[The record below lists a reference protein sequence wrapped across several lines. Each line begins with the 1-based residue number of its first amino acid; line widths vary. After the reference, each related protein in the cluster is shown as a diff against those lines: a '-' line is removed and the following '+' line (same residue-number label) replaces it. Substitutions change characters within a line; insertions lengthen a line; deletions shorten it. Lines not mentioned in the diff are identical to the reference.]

1 MVTGMLKLTMRQI
14 RSSLTRFLA
23 IAAIVALG
31 VGFFCGLRLTK
42 TAMVHTLDDY
52 AEAHR
57 MYDFRLVST
66 VGFDE
71 TDAEALAADARV
83 AACEG
88 EKSADALASVAD
100 GAAKP
105 CRFLSLPE
113 QIDLPGLKC
122 GRFPQ
127 TAEECLAD
135 GLLYSEKDLGKTV
148 VLTEEN
154 DEDTLDSFNRREF
167 TIVGIAKSVLYINY
181 ERGGTSI
188 GSGTLSSFVYILPE
202 AFALEYD
209 TSLYLRLAGRQG
221 EVYSDEYTACI
232 DAAEPWVTQLAES
245 AAYGRSDRL
254 YEEAE
259 QTLSDARETLDEKQQ
274 ELADAKQELADA
286 KQELEDAHQ
295 TYADGVVSLADA
307 KQEAEQELADGE
319 QELADALTEL
329 ADGEAEYADGY
340 QEYLDGK
347 AEAEEEIADAYQKL
361 VDGQRTIEENE
372 QKLADGEQEL
382 ADGEKKLA
390 DAKQTYEENAAKF
403 EKEKKQAEN
412 EMSFAFAKLQ
422 KARETLAEQQ
432 QQLDAQKA
440 ALDKQEAQI
449 DAAVSAGAMSPEAA
463 EAAKAQIAAA
473 RGQLAAAQAQLD
485 EGKNALADNENQLDL
500 AADAANEA
508 FAENQKKLDEAKKT
522 LEEKQQE
529 LEDAKQELEDGRQEL
544 EDAKQEL
551 KDGWADYY
559 TGKAEAEQKIS
570 DAEQELA
577 DAKQEITDGD
587 QKLAD
592 AEQELADG
600 EQKLADAEQDYR
612 DGEDELEK
620 LENPDVFVL
629 DRSSNVGYACFESD
643 SDIVRGVSRVFPL
656 FFFAVAALVCITTM
670 TRMVDEQRTQ
680 AGVLKALGYSNGAIL
695 SQYFLYAGIASVLG
709 CVLGIAAGS
718 YFLPKMI
725 WHAYNIMYGFT
736 GILYA
741 FDWPLALVSSGAYL
755 LCALGTT
762 WYVVHAELQ
771 KPAAE
776 LIRPRAPK
784 AGKRILLE
792 RLPLLWNRLP
802 FLHKVSIRNILR
814 FKKRMVMMMIGI
826 GGCTALLITG
836 FGIQDSI
843 SSVVDYQYDEITRYD
858 AAVTFQHALSGSERG
873 DFLAVC
879 EKSGAEGCLFVAEK
893 SLDASVG
900 GTVKTTNVVCPESG
914 SVDGF
919 IDLHTQEKTPI
930 PYPQD
935 DGCIISRGLAQAL
948 RLSAGDTITLQ
959 TGDMR
964 RTELTVEAVFEN
976 YVYNYVYLTQTTWQD
991 VFGEAPG
998 YEAAWVNYQ
1007 TDEDAQAASAAL
1019 TGAKNAAAV
1028 TLSRDFRSRVATMMQ
1043 SLRYI
1048 VLVVVLG
1055 AAALAFI
1062 VLYNLTNINIT
1073 EREREIAT
1081 IKVLGFYDGETN
1093 RYVFRENIILTV
1105 LGALV
1110 GLPMGKLLHAYVMG
1124 QIKIDLMCFD
1134 VRVAPL
1140 SYLISAALTLV
1151 FGLLVNLALRRKIR
1165 TIDMSQ
1171 ALKSIE

>member
-1 MVTGMLKLTMRQI
+1 MLKLTLRQI
-14 RSSLTRFLA
+14 RGSLGRFLA

-31 VGFFCGLRLTK
+31 AGFFCGLRLTK

-52 AEAHR
+52 AETHR

-66 VGFDE
+66 IGFDE
-71 TDAEALAADARV
+71 TDAETLAADVRV
-83 AACEG
+83 GACEG

-105 CRFLSLPE
+105 CRFLSLPA

-122 GRFPQ
+122 GRLPQ
-127 TAEECLAD
+127 TADECLAD

-148 VLTEEN
+148 VLTAEN
-154 DEDTLDSFNRREF
+154 DADTLDSFARREF

-181 ERGGTSI
+181 ERGSTSI
-188 GSGTLSSFVYILPE
+188 GSGTLSSFVYLLPE
-202 AFALEYD
+202 AFTLEYD

-221 EVYSDEYTACI
+221 EVYSDDYTACI
-232 DAAEPWVTQLAES
+232 DEAEPRVTQLAES

-274 ELADAKQELADA
+274 ELDDA
-286 KQELEDAHQ
+286 
-295 TYADGVVSLADA
+295 
-307 KQEAEQELADGE
+307 
-319 QELADALTEL
+319 
-329 ADGEAEYADGY
+329 
-340 QEYLDGK
+340 
-347 AEAEEEIADAYQKL
+347 
-361 VDGQRTIEENE
+361 R
-372 QKLADGEQEL
+372 
-382 ADGEKKLA
+382 
-390 DAKQTYEENAAKF
+390 
-403 EKEKKQAEN
+403 
-412 EMSFAFAKLQ
+412 
-422 KARETLAEQQ
+422 
-432 QQLDAQKA
+432 
-440 ALDKQEAQI
+440 
-449 DAAVSAGAMSPEAA
+449 
-463 EAAKAQIAAA
+463 
-473 RGQLAAAQAQLD
+473 
-485 EGKNALADNENQLDL
+485 
-500 AADAANEA
+500 
-508 FAENQKKLDEAKKT
+508 
-522 LEEKQQE
+522 
-529 LEDAKQELEDGRQEL
+529 
-544 EDAKQEL
+544 
-551 KDGWADYY
+551 
-559 TGKAEAEQKIS
+559 
-570 DAEQELA
+570 
-577 DAKQEITDGD
+577 

-592 AEQELADG
+592 AEQELADAKQAYADGETALEDAKRETEAELADAWQKLTDGQKTLEENEQKLAHAKKELEDGAQKLADGQAEYEKSNAEFESAKEDTWSSLSSASAQIEQAQAELEANQAQLDAQRTALDTQEAQLNEAVAAGAVSEEAAAALRAQIAAGRTQLEQAQAQLDEGMAALEASRAELRAASGAAGTAIRENRKKLDEAKAGLDEKQQELIEAKQQLADSEQQLADAKQELEDGWADYYTGRAEAEKKIADAEQELEDAKQQIADGEQQLDDARQEIADG
-600 EQKLADAEQDYR
+600 EQKLADAEQEYQ

-643 SDIVRGVSRVFPL
+643 SDIVRGVSKVFPL

-680 AGVLKALGYSNGAIL
+680 AGVLKALGYSNGTIL
-695 SQYFLYAGIASVLG
+695 SQYFLYAGTASVLG

-736 GILYA
+736 DILYA

-762 WYVVHAELQ
+762 WYVVHAELRQ
-771 KPAAE
+771 PAAE
-776 LIRPRAPK
+776 LIRPKAPK

-792 RLPLLWNRLP
+792 QLPLIWNRLP

-858 AAVTFQHALSGSERG
+858 ASVTFRHALDSDEQEA
-873 DFLAVC
+873 FLSVC
-879 EKSGAEGCLFVAEK
+879 DESGADGCLFVAEK
-893 SLDASVG
+893 SLDALSG
-900 GTVKTTNVVCPESG
+900 GTVKTTNVVCPEAG
-914 SVDGF
+914 SMDGF
-919 IDLHTQEKTPI
+919 IDLHTQEKAPVA
-930 PYPQD
+930 YPQD
-935 DGCIISRGLAQAL
+935 GGCIISRGLAQAL
-948 RLSAGDTITLQ
+948 HLSAGGTITLQ

-1007 TDEDAQAASAAL
+1007 TDKDAQTASAAL
-1019 TGAKNAAAV
+1019 AGAKNAAAV
-1028 TLSRDFRSRVATMMQ
+1028 SLSQEFRSRVATMMQ

>member
-1 MVTGMLKLTMRQI
+1 MVTKMLKLTMRQI

-71 TDAEALAADARV
+71 TDADVLAADARI
-83 AACEG
+83 ASCEG

-105 CRFLSLPE
+105 CRFLSLPV
-113 QIDLPGLKC
+113 QINFPGLKC
-122 GRFPQ
+122 GRLPQ

-202 AFALEYD
+202 AFALDYE
-209 TSLYLRLAGRQG
+209 TSLYLRLADRQG

-286 KQELEDAHQ
+286 KQELKDAHQ

-307 KQEAEQELADGE
+307 KQEAEQEL
-319 QELADALTEL
+319 
-329 ADGEAEYADGY
+329 
-340 QEYLDGK
+340 
-347 AEAEEEIADAYQKL
+347 ADAYQKL

-612 DGEDELEK
+612 DGEDELAK
-620 LENPDVFVL
+620 LENPDVFIL
-629 DRSSNVGYACFESD
+629 NRSSNVGYACFESD
-643 SDIVRGVSRVFPL
+643 SDIVRGVSKVFPL

-680 AGVLKALGYSNGAIL
+680 AGVLKALGYSNSAIL
-695 SQYFLYAGIASVLG
+695 SQYFLYAGTASLLG

-776 LIRPRAPK
+776 LIRPKAPK

-792 RLPLLWNRLP
+792 RLPLIWDRLP

-858 AAVTFQHALSGSERG
+858 AAVTFQHALSGSERE

-879 EKSGAEGCLFVAEK
+879 EESSAEGCLFVAEK
-893 SLDASVG
+893 SLDASKG
-900 GTVKTTNVVCPESG
+900 STVKTTNVVCPESG
-914 SVDGF
+914 GVEGF
-919 IDLHTQEKTPI
+919 IDLHTQEKAPI

-935 DGCIISRGLAQAL
+935 GGCIISRGLAQAL

-1019 TGAKNAAAV
+1019 AGAKNAAAV

-1105 LGALV
+1105 LGALL
-1110 GLPMGKLLHAYVMG
+1110 GLPMGTLLHAYVMG

-1140 SYLISAALTLV
+1140 SYLISAALTLA

-1165 TIDMSQ
+1165 AIDMSQ

>member
-1 MVTGMLKLTMRQI
+1 MVTKMLKLTMRQI
-14 RSSLTRFLA
+14 RSSLGRFLA

-105 CRFLSLPE
+105 CRFLSLPV
-113 QIDLPGLKC
+113 QINLPGLKC
-122 GRFPQ
+122 GRLPQ

-202 AFALEYD
+202 AFALDYE
-209 TSLYLRLAGRQG
+209 TSLYLRLADRQG

-286 KQELEDAHQ
+286 KQELKDAHQ

-307 KQEAEQELADGE
+307 KQEAEQEL
-319 QELADALTEL
+319 
-329 ADGEAEYADGY
+329 
-340 QEYLDGK
+340 
-347 AEAEEEIADAYQKL
+347 ADAYQKL

-473 RGQLAAAQAQLD
+473 RGPLAAAQAQLD

-612 DGEDELEK
+612 DGEDELAK
-620 LENPDVFVL
+620 LENPDVFIL
-629 DRSSNVGYACFESD
+629 NRSSNVGYACFESD
-643 SDIVRGVSRVFPL
+643 SDIVRGVSKVFPL

-680 AGVLKALGYSNGAIL
+680 AGVLKALGYSNSAIL
-695 SQYFLYAGIASVLG
+695 SQYFLYAGTASLLG

-776 LIRPRAPK
+776 LIRPKAPK

-792 RLPLLWNRLP
+792 RLPLIWDRLP

-858 AAVTFQHALSGSERG
+858 AAVTFQHALSGSERE

-879 EKSGAEGCLFVAEK
+879 EESSAGGCLFVAEK
-893 SLDASVG
+893 SLDASKG
-900 GTVKTTNVVCPESG
+900 STVKTTNVVCPESG
-914 SVDGF
+914 GMEGF

-935 DGCIISRGLAQAL
+935 GGCIISRGLAQAL

-1019 TGAKNAAAV
+1019 AGAKNVAAV

-1105 LGALV
+1105 LGALL
-1110 GLPMGKLLHAYVMG
+1110 GLPMGTLLHAYVMG

>member
-1 MVTGMLKLTMRQI
+1 MLKLTLRQI
-14 RSSLTRFLA
+14 RGSLGRFLA

-52 AEAHR
+52 AETHR

-66 VGFDE
+66 IGFDE
-71 TDAEALAADARV
+71 ADAQALAADARV

-105 CRFLSLPE
+105 CRFLSLPA
-113 QIDLPGLKC
+113 QIDLPGLKY
-122 GRFPQ
+122 GRLPQ
-127 TAEECLAD
+127 TADECLAD

-148 VLTEEN
+148 VLTGEN
-154 DEDTLDSFNRREF
+154 DADTLDSFTRREF

-181 ERGGTSI
+181 ERGSTSI
-188 GSGTLSSFVYILPE
+188 GSGTLSSFVYILPD

-209 TSLYLRLAGRQG
+209 TALYLRLADRQG
-221 EVYSDEYTACI
+221 EVYSEAYTACI
-232 DAAEPWVTQLAES
+232 DEAEPWVTQLAER
-245 AAYGRSDRL
+245 AANARSGRLHD
-254 YEEAE
+254 EAA
-259 QTLSDARETLDEKQQ
+259 QTLADARETLDEKQQ
-274 ELADAKQELADA
+274 ELDDA
-286 KQELEDAHQ
+286 
-295 TYADGVVSLADA
+295 
-307 KQEAEQELADGE
+307 
-319 QELADALTEL
+319 
-329 ADGEAEYADGY
+329 
-340 QEYLDGK
+340 
-347 AEAEEEIADAYQKL
+347 
-361 VDGQRTIEENE
+361 R
-372 QKLADGEQEL
+372 
-382 ADGEKKLA
+382 
-390 DAKQTYEENAAKF
+390 
-403 EKEKKQAEN
+403 
-412 EMSFAFAKLQ
+412 
-422 KARETLAEQQ
+422 
-432 QQLDAQKA
+432 
-440 ALDKQEAQI
+440 
-449 DAAVSAGAMSPEAA
+449 
-463 EAAKAQIAAA
+463 
-473 RGQLAAAQAQLD
+473 
-485 EGKNALADNENQLDL
+485 
-500 AADAANEA
+500 
-508 FAENQKKLDEAKKT
+508 
-522 LEEKQQE
+522 
-529 LEDAKQELEDGRQEL
+529 
-544 EDAKQEL
+544 
-551 KDGWADYY
+551 
-559 TGKAEAEQKIS
+559 
-570 DAEQELA
+570 
-577 DAKQEITDGD
+577 

-592 AEQELADG
+592 AEQELADAKQAYQDG
-600 EQKLADAEQDYR
+600 EETLADAKRETQAELADAWQKLTDGQKTIEENEQKLADAKKELE
-612 DGEDELEK
+612 DGEKQFADGQSEYEKNSAEFEKATANAQNELSAASAQLDQARAQLTASQTQLDAQRTALQTQQAQLDAALAAGAISQEEAAAQQAQLSAAFAQLDRAQAQIDEGKKSLESGQAELSAASASASQSIRENREK
-620 LENPDVFVL
+620 LNEAKTELDENRKKLDEAKQKLEDGEQELAAAKQELADGWTDYYTGRAEAETRIADAEQELADAKQQIADGEQTLADAKQELADGERKIADAEQEYQDGEEELAKLEDPDVFVL

-643 SDIVRGVSRVFPL
+643 SDIVRGVSSVFPL

-695 SQYFLYAGIASVLG
+695 SQYFLYAGIASILG

-741 FDWPLALVSSGAYL
+741 FDWPLALISAGAYL

-762 WYVVHAELQ
+762 WYVVHAELRQ
-771 KPAAE
+771 PAAE
-776 LIRPRAPK
+776 LIRPKAPK

-792 RLPLLWNRLP
+792 RLPFLWNRIP

-843 SSVVDYQYDEITRYD
+843 SSVVEYQYDEITRYD
-858 AAVTFQHALSGSERG
+858 AAVTFQHALSGSERE
-873 DFLAVC
+873 DFLTVC
-879 EKSGAEGCLFVAEK
+879 DESDAEGCLFVAEK
-893 SLDASVG
+893 SLDASSG

-919 IDLHTQEKTPI
+919 IDLHTQEKAPV

-935 DGCIISRGLAQAL
+935 GGCIISRGLAQAL
-948 RLSAGDTITLQ
+948 HLSAGGTITLQ
-959 TGDMR
+959 TSDLR
-964 RTELTVEAVFEN
+964 RTELPVEAVFEN
-976 YVYNYVYLTQTTWQD
+976 YVYNYVYLTQNTWQD

-998 YEAAWVNYQ
+998 YEAAWLNYR
-1007 TDEDAQAASAAL
+1007 TDEDAQAASASLA
-1019 TGAKNAAAV
+1019 GAKNAAAV
-1028 TLSRDFRSRVATMMQ
+1028 TLSLEFRSRVATMMQ
-1043 SLRYI
+1043 SLQYI

>member
-1 MVTGMLKLTMRQI
+1 
-14 RSSLTRFLA
+14 
-23 IAAIVALG
+23 
-31 VGFFCGLRLTK
+31 
-42 TAMVHTLDDY
+42 
-52 AEAHR
+52 
-57 MYDFRLVST
+57 
-66 VGFDE
+66 
-71 TDAEALAADARV
+71 
-83 AACEG
+83 
-88 EKSADALASVAD
+88 
-100 GAAKP
+100 
-105 CRFLSLPE
+105 
-113 QIDLPGLKC
+113 
-122 GRFPQ
+122 
-127 TAEECLAD
+127 
-135 GLLYSEKDLGKTV
+135 
-148 VLTEEN
+148 
-154 DEDTLDSFNRREF
+154 
-167 TIVGIAKSVLYINY
+167 
-181 ERGGTSI
+181 
-188 GSGTLSSFVYILPE
+188 
-202 AFALEYD
+202 
-209 TSLYLRLAGRQG
+209 
-221 EVYSDEYTACI
+221 
-232 DAAEPWVTQLAES
+232 
-245 AAYGRSDRL
+245 
-254 YEEAE
+254 
-259 QTLSDARETLDEKQQ
+259 
-274 ELADAKQELADA
+274 
-286 KQELEDAHQ
+286 
-295 TYADGVVSLADA
+295 
-307 KQEAEQELADGE
+307 
-319 QELADALTEL
+319 
-329 ADGEAEYADGY
+329 
-340 QEYLDGK
+340 
-347 AEAEEEIADAYQKL
+347 
-361 VDGQRTIEENE
+361 
-372 QKLADGEQEL
+372 
-382 ADGEKKLA
+382 
-390 DAKQTYEENAAKF
+390 
-403 EKEKKQAEN
+403 
-412 EMSFAFAKLQ
+412 
-422 KARETLAEQQ
+422 
-432 QQLDAQKA
+432 
-440 ALDKQEAQI
+440 
-449 DAAVSAGAMSPEAA
+449 
-463 EAAKAQIAAA
+463 
-473 RGQLAAAQAQLD
+473 
-485 EGKNALADNENQLDL
+485 
-500 AADAANEA
+500 
-508 FAENQKKLDEAKKT
+508 
-522 LEEKQQE
+522 
-529 LEDAKQELEDGRQEL
+529 
-544 EDAKQEL
+544 
-551 KDGWADYY
+551 
-559 TGKAEAEQKIS
+559 
-570 DAEQELA
+570 
-577 DAKQEITDGD
+577 
-587 QKLAD
+587 
-592 AEQELADG
+592 
-600 EQKLADAEQDYR
+600 
-612 DGEDELEK
+612 
-620 LENPDVFVL
+620 
-629 DRSSNVGYACFESD
+629 
-643 SDIVRGVSRVFPL
+643 
-656 FFFAVAALVCITTM
+656 
-670 TRMVDEQRTQ
+670 
-680 AGVLKALGYSNGAIL
+680 
-695 SQYFLYAGIASVLG
+695 
-709 CVLGIAAGS
+709 
-718 YFLPKMI
+718 MI

-762 WYVVHAELQ
+762 WFVVHAELQ

-858 AAVTFQHALSGSERG
+858 AAVTFQHALSGSERE

-893 SLDASVG
+893 SLDASAG

-935 DGCIISRGLAQAL
+935 GGCIISRGLAQAL
-948 RLSAGDTITLQ
+948 RLSAGDTIILQ

-1028 TLSRDFRSRVATMMQ
+1028 TLSLDFRSRVATMMQ

>member
-1 MVTGMLKLTMRQI
+1 MLKLTLRQI
-14 RSSLTRFLA
+14 RGSLGRFLA

-31 VGFFCGLRLTK
+31 AGFFCGLRLTK

-52 AEAHR
+52 AETHR

-66 VGFDE
+66 IGFDE
-71 TDAEALAADARV
+71 TDAETLAADVRV
-83 AACEG
+83 GACEG

-105 CRFLSLPE
+105 CRFLSLPA

-122 GRFPQ
+122 GRLPQ
-127 TAEECLAD
+127 TADECLAD

-148 VLTEEN
+148 VLTAEN
-154 DEDTLDSFNRREF
+154 DADTLDSFARREF
-167 TIVGIAKSVLYINY
+167 TIVGVAKSVLYINY
-181 ERGGTSI
+181 ERGSTSI
-188 GSGTLSSFVYILPE
+188 GSGTLSSFVYLLPE
-202 AFALEYD
+202 AFTLEYD

-221 EVYSDEYTACI
+221 EVYSDDYTACI
-232 DAAEPWVTQLAES
+232 DEAEPWVTQLAES

-274 ELADAKQELADA
+274 ELDDAR
-286 KQELEDAHQ
+286 
-295 TYADGVVSLADA
+295 
-307 KQEAEQELADGE
+307 
-319 QELADALTEL
+319 
-329 ADGEAEYADGY
+329 
-340 QEYLDGK
+340 
-347 AEAEEEIADAYQKL
+347 QKL
-361 VDGQRTIEENE
+361 T
-372 QKLADGEQEL
+372 
-382 ADGEKKLA
+382 
-390 DAKQTYEENAAKF
+390 
-403 EKEKKQAEN
+403 
-412 EMSFAFAKLQ
+412 
-422 KARETLAEQQ
+422 
-432 QQLDAQKA
+432 
-440 ALDKQEAQI
+440 
-449 DAAVSAGAMSPEAA
+449 
-463 EAAKAQIAAA
+463 
-473 RGQLAAAQAQLD
+473 
-485 EGKNALADNENQLDL
+485 
-500 AADAANEA
+500 
-508 FAENQKKLDEAKKT
+508 
-522 LEEKQQE
+522 
-529 LEDAKQELEDGRQEL
+529 
-544 EDAKQEL
+544 
-551 KDGWADYY
+551 
-559 TGKAEAEQKIS
+559 

-577 DAKQEITDGD
+577 DAKQAYADGETALEDAKRETEAELADAWQKLTDGQKTLEENE
-587 QKLAD
+587 QKLADAKKELEDGAQKHADGQAEYEKSNAEFESAKEDTWSSLSSASAQIEQAQAELEANQAQLDAQRTALDAQEAQLNEAVAAGAVSEEAAAALRAQIAAGRTQLEQAQAQLDEGMAALEASRAELRAASGAAGTAIRENRKKLDEAKAGLDEKQQELIEAKQQLADSEQQLADAKQELEDGWADYYTGRAEAEKKIAD
-592 AEQELADG
+592 AEQELEDAKQQIADGEQQLADAKQEIADG
-600 EQKLADAEQDYR
+600 EQKLADAEQEYQ

-643 SDIVRGVSRVFPL
+643 SDIVRGVSKVFPL

-680 AGVLKALGYSNGAIL
+680 AGVLKALGYSNSAIL
-695 SQYFLYAGIASVLG
+695 SQYFLYAGTASVLG

-725 WHAYNIMYGFT
+725 WNAYNIMYGFT
-736 GILYA
+736 SILYA
-741 FDWPLALVSSGAYL
+741 FDWPLALTSSGAYL

-762 WYVVHAELQ
+762 WYVVHAELRQ
-771 KPAAE
+771 PAAE
-776 LIRPRAPK
+776 LIRPKAPK

-792 RLPLLWNRLP
+792 RLPFIWNRLP

-858 AAVTFQHALSGSERG
+858 AAVTFQHALSGSEQE

-879 EKSGAEGCLFVAEK
+879 GETGAGGCLFVAEK
-893 SLDASVG
+893 SLDASSG
-900 GTVKTTNVVCPESG
+900 STVKTTTVVCPESG

-919 IDLHTQEKTPI
+919 IDLHTQEKAPVA
-930 PYPQD
+930 YPQSG
-935 DGCIISRGLAQAL
+935 GCIISRGLAQAL

-959 TGDMR
+959 TSDLR

-1019 TGAKNAAAV
+1019 AGAKNAAAV
-1028 TLSRDFRSRVATMMQ
+1028 TLSQEFRSRVATMMQ

>member
-1 MVTGMLKLTMRQI
+1 MVTKMLKLTMRQI
-14 RSSLTRFLA
+14 RSSLGRFLA

-71 TDAEALAADARV
+71 TDADVLAADARI
-83 AACEG
+83 ASCEG

-105 CRFLSLPE
+105 CRFLSLPV
-113 QIDLPGLKC
+113 QINLPGLKC
-122 GRFPQ
+122 GRLPQ

-254 YEEAE
+254 YEEAK

-307 KQEAEQELADGE
+307 KQ
-319 QELADALTEL
+319 
-329 ADGEAEYADGY
+329 
-340 QEYLDGK
+340 
-347 AEAEEEIADAYQKL
+347 
-361 VDGQRTIEENE
+361 
-372 QKLADGEQEL
+372 
-382 ADGEKKLA
+382 
-390 DAKQTYEENAAKF
+390 TYEENAAKF

-412 EMSFAFAKLQ
+412 EMSFAFAQLQ

-736 GILYA
+736 SILYA

-893 SLDASVG
+893 SLDASAG

-935 DGCIISRGLAQAL
+935 GGCIISRGLAQAL
-948 RLSAGDTITLQ
+948 RLSAGDTIILQ

-1019 TGAKNAAAV
+1019 AGAKNAAAV
-1028 TLSRDFRSRVATMMQ
+1028 TLSLDFRSRVATMMQ
-1043 SLRYI
+1043 SLQYI

>member
-1 MVTGMLKLTMRQI
+1 MLKLTMRQI

-71 TDAEALAADARV
+71 TDADVLAADARI
-83 AACEG
+83 ASCEG

-105 CRFLSLPE
+105 CRFLSLPV
-113 QIDLPGLKC
+113 QINLPGLKC
-122 GRFPQ
+122 GRLPQ

-202 AFALEYD
+202 AFALDYE
-209 TSLYLRLAGRQG
+209 TSLYLRLADRQG

-232 DAAEPWVTQLAES
+232 DTAEPWVTQLAES

-286 KQELEDAHQ
+286 KQELKDAHQ

-307 KQEAEQELADGE
+307 KQEAEQEL
-319 QELADALTEL
+319 
-329 ADGEAEYADGY
+329 
-340 QEYLDGK
+340 
-347 AEAEEEIADAYQKL
+347 ADAYQKL

-390 DAKQTYEENAAKF
+390 DAKQTYEENTAKF

-612 DGEDELEK
+612 DGEDELAK
-620 LENPDVFVL
+620 LENPDVFIL
-629 DRSSNVGYACFESD
+629 NRSSNVGYACFESD
-643 SDIVRGVSRVFPL
+643 SDIVRGVSKVFPL

-680 AGVLKALGYSNGAIL
+680 AGVLKALGYSNSAIL
-695 SQYFLYAGIASVLG
+695 SQYFLYAGTASLLG

-776 LIRPRAPK
+776 LIRPKAPK

-792 RLPLLWNRLP
+792 RLPLIWDRLP

-836 FGIQDSI
+836 FGIQDSLLPI
-843 SSVVDYQYDEITRYD
+843 VTKQSAELTHNDMSITLSDPKALTMEQGLAEELDSNSAVQNWGAVYTKSTTIYNAEGESASVSIVAAAKDSDLTRYVTFRTRKGHKAISFDSGSAILTEKTAENLGLHTGDTFWVENTEGARVELTLTGITENYMFTRLYLPRAQLESLLGTAEIPWNTVYGQTTCTD
-858 AAVTFQHALSGSERG
+858 AAGY
-873 DFLAVC
+873 
-879 EKSGAEGCLFVAEK
+879 
-893 SLDASVG
+893 
-900 GTVKTTNVVCPESG
+900 N
-914 SVDGF
+914 
-919 IDLHTQEKTPI
+919 
-930 PYPQD
+930 
-935 DGCIISRGLAQAL
+935 AL
-948 RLSAGDTITLQ
+948 RTDLLDCNYVSSISFTEDT
-959 TGDMR
+959 
-964 RTELTVEAVFEN
+964 TELFDNLIVS
-976 YVYNYVYLTQTTWQD
+976 L
-991 VFGEAPG
+991 G
-998 YEAAWVNYQ
+998 Y
-1007 TDEDAQAASAAL
+1007 
-1019 TGAKNAAAV
+1019 
-1028 TLSRDFRSRVATMMQ
+1028 
-1043 SLRYI
+1043 
-1048 VLVVVLG
+1048 VVVLIIIC
-1055 AAALAFI
+1055 AAALAAV
-1062 VLYNLTNINIT
+1062 VLYNLISVNLG
-1073 EREREIAT
+1073 ERKKELAT
-1081 IKVLGFYDGETN
+1081 IKVLGFYDQEVY
-1093 RYVFRENIILTV
+1093 RYIFREIELLALIGSGVGLALGVPLHKFIVLTV
-1105 LGALV
+1105 E
-1110 GLPMGKLLHAYVMG
+1110 MD
-1124 QIKIDLMCFD
+1124 QLMF
-1134 VRVAPL
+1134 
-1140 SYLISAALTLV
+1140 
-1151 FGLLVNLALRRKIR
+1151 IR
-1165 TIDMSQ
+1165 TIAPRSYLLAV
-1171 ALKSIE
+1171 ALTMVFTVVVCFVMRRHERRMKRT

>member
-1 MVTGMLKLTMRQI
+1 MVTKMLKLTMRQI

-71 TDAEALAADARV
+71 TDADVLAADARI
-83 AACEG
+83 ASCEG

-105 CRFLSLPE
+105 CRFLSLPV
-113 QIDLPGLKC
+113 QINFPGLKC
-122 GRFPQ
+122 GRLPQ

-202 AFALEYD
+202 AFALDYE
-209 TSLYLRLAGRQG
+209 TSLYLRLADRQG

-286 KQELEDAHQ
+286 KQELKDAHQ

-307 KQEAEQELADGE
+307 KQEAEQEL
-319 QELADALTEL
+319 
-329 ADGEAEYADGY
+329 
-340 QEYLDGK
+340 
-347 AEAEEEIADAYQKL
+347 ADAYQKL

-529 LEDAKQELEDGRQEL
+529 LEDAKQELEDGWQEL

-612 DGEDELEK
+612 DGEDELAK
-620 LENPDVFVL
+620 LENPDVFIL
-629 DRSSNVGYACFESD
+629 NRSSNVGYACFESD
-643 SDIVRGVSRVFPL
+643 SDIVRGVSKVFPL

-680 AGVLKALGYSNGAIL
+680 AGVLKALGYSNSAIL
-695 SQYFLYAGIASVLG
+695 SQYFLYAGTASLLG

-776 LIRPRAPK
+776 LIRPKAPK

-792 RLPLLWNRLP
+792 RLPLIWDRLP

-858 AAVTFQHALSGSERG
+858 AAVTFQHALSGSERE

-879 EKSGAEGCLFVAEK
+879 EESSAGGCLFVAEK
-893 SLDASVG
+893 SLDASKG
-900 GTVKTTNVVCPESG
+900 STVKTTNVVCPESG
-914 SVDGF
+914 GVEGF
-919 IDLHTQEKTPI
+919 IDLHTQEKAPI

-935 DGCIISRGLAQAL
+935 GGCIISRGLAQAL

-1019 TGAKNAAAV
+1019 AGAKNVAAV

-1105 LGALV
+1105 LGALL
-1110 GLPMGKLLHAYVMG
+1110 GLPMGTLLHAYVMG

-1165 TIDMSQ
+1165 AIDMSQ

>member
-1 MVTGMLKLTMRQI
+1 MVTKMLKLTMRQI

-71 TDAEALAADARV
+71 TDADVLAADARI
-83 AACEG
+83 ASCEG

-105 CRFLSLPE
+105 CRFLSLPV
-113 QIDLPGLKC
+113 QINFPGLKC
-122 GRFPQ
+122 GRLPQ

-202 AFALEYD
+202 AFALDYE
-209 TSLYLRLAGRQG
+209 TSLYLRLADRQG

-286 KQELEDAHQ
+286 KQELKDAHQ

-307 KQEAEQELADGE
+307 KQEAEQEL
-319 QELADALTEL
+319 
-329 ADGEAEYADGY
+329 
-340 QEYLDGK
+340 
-347 AEAEEEIADAYQKL
+347 ADAYQKL

-612 DGEDELEK
+612 DGEDELAK
-620 LENPDVFVL
+620 LENPDVFIL
-629 DRSSNVGYACFESD
+629 NRSSNVGYACFESD
-643 SDIVRGVSRVFPL
+643 SDIVRGVSKVFPL

-680 AGVLKALGYSNGAIL
+680 AGVLKALGYSNSAIL
-695 SQYFLYAGIASVLG
+695 SQYFLYAGTASLLG

-776 LIRPRAPK
+776 LIRPKAPK

-792 RLPLLWNRLP
+792 RLPLIWDRLP

-858 AAVTFQHALSGSERG
+858 AAVTFQHALSGSERE

-879 EKSGAEGCLFVAEK
+879 EESSAEGCLFVAEK
-893 SLDASVG
+893 SLDASKG
-900 GTVKTTNVVCPESG
+900 STVKTTNVVCPESG
-914 SVDGF
+914 GVEGF
-919 IDLHTQEKTPI
+919 IDLHTQEKAPI

-935 DGCIISRGLAQAL
+935 GGCIISRGLAQAL

-1019 TGAKNAAAV
+1019 AGAKNVAAV

-1105 LGALV
+1105 LGALL
-1110 GLPMGKLLHAYVMG
+1110 GLPMGTLLHAYVMG

-1165 TIDMSQ
+1165 AIDMSQ

>member
-1 MVTGMLKLTMRQI
+1 MLKLTLRQI
-14 RSSLTRFLA
+14 RGSLGRFLA

-52 AEAHR
+52 AETHR

-66 VGFDE
+66 IGFDE
-71 TDAEALAADARV
+71 ADAQALAADARV

-100 GAAKP
+100 STAKP
-105 CRFLSLPE
+105 CRFLSLPA
-113 QIDLPGLKC
+113 QIDLPGLKY
-122 GRFPQ
+122 GRLPQ
-127 TAEECLAD
+127 TADECLAD

-148 VLTEEN
+148 VLTGEN
-154 DEDTLDSFNRREF
+154 DADTLDSFTRREF

-181 ERGGTSI
+181 ERGSTSI
-188 GSGTLSSFVYILPE
+188 GSGTLSSFVYILPD

-209 TSLYLRLAGRQG
+209 TALYLRLADRQG

-232 DAAEPWVTQLAES
+232 DEAEPWVTQLAER
-245 AAYGRSDRL
+245 AANARSGRLHD
-254 YEEAE
+254 EAA
-259 QTLSDARETLDEKQQ
+259 QTLADARETLDEKQQ
-274 ELADAKQELADA
+274 ELDDARQKLADAEQELADA
-286 KQELEDAHQ
+286 KQAYQ
-295 TYADGVVSLADA
+295 DGEETLADA
-307 KQEAEQELADGE
+307 KRETQA
-319 QELADALTEL
+319 ELADAWQKL
-329 ADGEAEYADGY
+329 ADG
-340 QEYLDGK
+340 
-347 AEAEEEIADAYQKL
+347 QK
-361 VDGQRTIEENE
+361 TIEENE
-372 QKLADGEQEL
+372 QKLADAKKEL
-382 ADGEKKLA
+382 EDGEKQLA

-473 RGQLAAAQAQLD
+473 RGQLTAAQAQLD

-500 AADAANEA
+500 AADAANES
-508 FAENQKKLDEAKKT
+508 FAENQKKLDKAKKT

-529 LEDAKQELEDGRQEL
+529 LDDAKQELEDGEQEL
-544 EDAKQEL
+544 ADAKQEL
-551 KDGWADYY
+551 ADGWTDYY
-559 TGKAEAEQKIS
+559 TGRAEAETRIA

-577 DAKQEITDGD
+577 DAKQQIADGE
-587 QKLAD
+587 QTLAD
-592 AEQELADG
+592 AKQELADG
-600 EQKLADAEQDYR
+600 ERKIADAEQEYQ
-612 DGEDELEK
+612 DGEEELAK
-620 LENPDVFVL
+620 LEDPDVFVL

-643 SDIVRGVSRVFPL
+643 SDIVRGVSSVFPL

-695 SQYFLYAGIASVLG
+695 SQYFLYAGIASILG

-741 FDWPLALVSSGAYL
+741 FDWPLALISAGAYL

-762 WYVVHAELQ
+762 WYVVHAELRQ
-771 KPAAE
+771 PAAE
-776 LIRPRAPK
+776 LIRPKAPK

-792 RLPLLWNRLP
+792 RLPFLWNRIP

-843 SSVVDYQYDEITRYD
+843 SSVVEYQYDEITRYD
-858 AAVTFQHALSGSERG
+858 AAVTFQHTLSGSERE
-873 DFLAVC
+873 DFLTVC
-879 EKSGAEGCLFVAEK
+879 DESDAEGCLFVAEK
-893 SLDASVG
+893 SLDASSG

-919 IDLHTQEKTPI
+919 IDLHTQEKAPV

-935 DGCIISRGLAQAL
+935 GGCIISRGLAQAL
-948 RLSAGDTITLQ
+948 HLSAGGTITLQ
-959 TGDMR
+959 TSDLR

-976 YVYNYVYLTQTTWQD
+976 YVYNYVYLTQNTWQD

-998 YEAAWVNYQ
+998 YEAAWLNYR
-1007 TDEDAQAASAAL
+1007 TDEDAQAASASLA
-1019 TGAKNAAAV
+1019 GAKNAAAV
-1028 TLSRDFRSRVATMMQ
+1028 TLSLEFRSRVATMMQ

-1151 FGLLVNLALRRKIR
+1151 FGLLVNLVLRRKIR

>member
-1 MVTGMLKLTMRQI
+1 MVTKMLKLTMRQI

-71 TDAEALAADARV
+71 TDADVLAADARI
-83 AACEG
+83 ASCEG

-105 CRFLSLPE
+105 CRFLSLPV
-113 QIDLPGLKC
+113 QINFPGLKC
-122 GRFPQ
+122 GRLPQ

-202 AFALEYD
+202 AFALDYE
-209 TSLYLRLAGRQG
+209 TSLYLRLADRQG

-286 KQELEDAHQ
+286 KQELKDAHQ

-307 KQEAEQELADGE
+307 KQEAEQEL
-319 QELADALTEL
+319 
-329 ADGEAEYADGY
+329 
-340 QEYLDGK
+340 
-347 AEAEEEIADAYQKL
+347 ADAYQKL

-612 DGEDELEK
+612 DGEDELAK
-620 LENPDVFVL
+620 LENPDVFIL
-629 DRSSNVGYACFESD
+629 NRSSNVGYACFESD
-643 SDIVRGVSRVFPL
+643 SDIVRGVSKVFPL

-680 AGVLKALGYSNGAIL
+680 AGVLKALGYSNSAIL
-695 SQYFLYAGIASVLG
+695 SQYFLYAGTASLLG

-718 YFLPKMI
+718 YFLPKII

-776 LIRPRAPK
+776 LIRPKAPK

-792 RLPLLWNRLP
+792 RLPLIWDRLP

-858 AAVTFQHALSGSERG
+858 AAVTFQHALSGSERE

-879 EKSGAEGCLFVAEK
+879 EESSAEGCLFVAEK
-893 SLDASVG
+893 SLDASKG
-900 GTVKTTNVVCPESG
+900 STVKTTNVVCPESG
-914 SVDGF
+914 GVDGF
-919 IDLHTQEKTPI
+919 IDLHTQEKAPI

-935 DGCIISRGLAQAL
+935 GGCIISRGLAQAL

-1019 TGAKNAAAV
+1019 AGAKNAAAV

-1105 LGALV
+1105 LGALL
-1110 GLPMGKLLHAYVMG
+1110 GLPMGTLLHAYVMG

-1165 TIDMSQ
+1165 AIDMSQ

>member
-71 TDAEALAADARV
+71 TDAVALAADTRI

-154 DEDTLDSFNRREF
+154 DEDTLDGFNRREF

-254 YEEAE
+254 YEEAK

-307 KQEAEQELADGE
+307 KQEAEQEL
-319 QELADALTEL
+319 
-329 ADGEAEYADGY
+329 
-340 QEYLDGK
+340 
-347 AEAEEEIADAYQKL
+347 ADAYQKL

-412 EMSFAFAKLQ
+412 EISFAFAQLQ

-629 DRSSNVGYACFESD
+629 DRSSNVGYACFEND

-792 RLPLLWNRLP
+792 RLPLIWDRLP

-858 AAVTFQHALSGSERG
+858 AAVTFQHALSGSERE

-893 SLDASVG
+893 SLDASAG

-935 DGCIISRGLAQAL
+935 GGCIISRGLAQAL

-1019 TGAKNAAAV
+1019 AGAKNAAAV
-1028 TLSRDFRSRVATMMQ
+1028 TLSLDFRSRVATMMQ
-1043 SLRYI
+1043 SLQYI

>member
-1 MVTGMLKLTMRQI
+1 MLKLTMRQI

-52 AEAHR
+52 AETHQ

-66 VGFDE
+66 IGFDE
-71 TDAEALAADARV
+71 PDAEALAADARI

-113 QIDLPGLKC
+113 KIDLPGLKC
-122 GRFPQ
+122 GRLPQ

-154 DEDTLDSFNRREF
+154 DEDTLDSFARREF

-202 AFALEYD
+202 AFALDYE

-221 EVYSDEYTACI
+221 EVYSDDYTACM
-232 DAAEPWVTQLAES
+232 DEAEPWVTQLAEDTAQARS
-245 AAYGRSDRL
+245 GRLRDEAA
-254 YEEAE
+254 
-259 QTLSDARETLDEKQQ
+259 QTLSDARETLDEKQKELDDAKQKLADARQELADAQQAYADGEASLADAKREAETELSDARQKLYDGQKTLEENEQKLSDAEAELADGEQQLADAQAEYEKNSAEFEAAEKRTETNLSDATTQLNQALADIRRSQAQLDEQRTALDEQEAQLNAAIAAGLISEEAAAALRAQLEAGKAQLQQAQAQLDAGLAELEAKRAELRTASDAAEKALQENRKKLNEAKDTLDEKRQ
-274 ELADAKQELADA
+274 ELADAKQELADGQ
-286 KQELEDAHQ
+286 K
-295 TYADGVVSLADA
+295 
-307 KQEAEQELADGE
+307 
-319 QELADALTEL
+319 ELADAR
-329 ADGEAEYADGY
+329 
-340 QEYLDGK
+340 Q
-347 AEAEEEIADAYQKL
+347 
-361 VDGQRTIEENE
+361 
-372 QKLADGEQEL
+372 
-382 ADGEKKLA
+382 
-390 DAKQTYEENAAKF
+390 
-403 EKEKKQAEN
+403 
-412 EMSFAFAKLQ
+412 
-422 KARETLAEQQ
+422 
-432 QQLDAQKA
+432 
-440 ALDKQEAQI
+440 
-449 DAAVSAGAMSPEAA
+449 
-463 EAAKAQIAAA
+463 
-473 RGQLAAAQAQLD
+473 
-485 EGKNALADNENQLDL
+485 ALA
-500 AADAANEA
+500 
-508 FAENQKKLDEAKKT
+508 
-522 LEEKQQE
+522 
-529 LEDAKQELEDGRQEL
+529 
-544 EDAKQEL
+544 
-551 KDGWADYY
+551 DGWADYDA
-559 TGKAEAEQKIS
+559 GKAEAEQKIA

-577 DAKQEITDGD
+577 DAKQQLTDGG
-587 QKLAD
+587 QELAD
-592 AEQELADG
+592 AEQEIADG
-600 EQKLADAEQDYR
+600 EQKLAEAEQDYR

-792 RLPLLWNRLP
+792 RLPFIWNRLP
-802 FLHKVSIRNILR
+802 FLHKVSVRNILR

-858 AAVTFQHALSGSERG
+858 AAVTFQHALSGSERE
-873 DFLAVC
+873 DFLTVC
-879 EKSGAEGCLFVAEK
+879 EESGAEGCLFVAEK
-893 SLDASVG
+893 SLDASAG

-914 SVDGF
+914 GVDGF
-919 IDLHTQEKTPI
+919 IDLHTQEKAPV

-935 DGCIISRGLAQAL
+935 GGCIISRGLAQAL
-948 RLSAGDTITLQ
+948 RLSAGDSITLQ

-1019 TGAKNAAAV
+1019 AGAKNAAAV
-1028 TLSRDFRSRVATMMQ
+1028 TLSIDFRSRVATMMQ
-1043 SLRYI
+1043 SLQYI

-1105 LGALV
+1105 LGALA

-1134 VRVAPL
+1134 VRVAPM

-1165 TIDMSQ
+1165 AIDMSQ
-1171 ALKSIE
+1171 ALKSVE

>member
-127 TAEECLAD
+127 TSEECLAD

-154 DEDTLDSFNRREF
+154 DEDTLDGFNRREF

-202 AFALEYD
+202 AFALDYE
-209 TSLYLRLAGRQG
+209 TSLYLRLADRQG
-221 EVYSDEYTACI
+221 EVYSDAYTACI
-232 DAAEPWVTQLAES
+232 DEAEPWVTQLAER

-254 YEEAE
+254 YEEAK

-307 KQEAEQELADGE
+307 KQEAEQEL
-319 QELADALTEL
+319 
-329 ADGEAEYADGY
+329 
-340 QEYLDGK
+340 
-347 AEAEEEIADAYQKL
+347 ADAYQKL

-412 EMSFAFAKLQ
+412 EMSFAFAQLQ

-592 AEQELADG
+592 AEQELAMVN
-600 EQKLADAEQDYR
+600 KSWPMPSRTTATAR
-612 DGEDELEK
+612 TNWK
-620 LENPDVFVL
+620 
-629 DRSSNVGYACFESD
+629 SSKTRTCSCWIAAATSAMPALRTIPISCAACH
-643 SDIVRGVSRVFPL
+643 GCSRCFSSPWPRW
-656 FFFAVAALVCITTM
+656 VCITTM

-771 KPAAE
+771 KPA
-776 LIRPRAPK
+776 
-784 AGKRILLE
+784 
-792 RLPLLWNRLP
+792 
-802 FLHKVSIRNILR
+802 
-814 FKKRMVMMMIGI
+814 
-826 GGCTALLITG
+826 
-836 FGIQDSI
+836 
-843 SSVVDYQYDEITRYD
+843 
-858 AAVTFQHALSGSERG
+858 
-873 DFLAVC
+873 
-879 EKSGAEGCLFVAEK
+879 
-893 SLDASVG
+893 
-900 GTVKTTNVVCPESG
+900 
-914 SVDGF
+914 
-919 IDLHTQEKTPI
+919 
-930 PYPQD
+930 
-935 DGCIISRGLAQAL
+935 
-948 RLSAGDTITLQ
+948 
-959 TGDMR
+959 
-964 RTELTVEAVFEN
+964 
-976 YVYNYVYLTQTTWQD
+976 
-991 VFGEAPG
+991 
-998 YEAAWVNYQ
+998 
-1007 TDEDAQAASAAL
+1007 
-1019 TGAKNAAAV
+1019 
-1028 TLSRDFRSRVATMMQ
+1028 RS
-1043 SLRYI
+1043 
-1048 VLVVVLG
+1048 
-1055 AAALAFI
+1055 
-1062 VLYNLTNINIT
+1062 
-1073 EREREIAT
+1073 
-1081 IKVLGFYDGETN
+1081 
-1093 RYVFRENIILTV
+1093 
-1105 LGALV
+1105 
-1110 GLPMGKLLHAYVMG
+1110 
-1124 QIKIDLMCFD
+1124 
-1134 VRVAPL
+1134 
-1140 SYLISAALTLV
+1140 
-1151 FGLLVNLALRRKIR
+1151 
-1165 TIDMSQ
+1165 
-1171 ALKSIE
+1171 

>member
-1 MVTGMLKLTMRQI
+1 MLKLTLRQI
-14 RSSLTRFLA
+14 RGSLGRFLA

-52 AEAHR
+52 AETHR

-66 VGFDE
+66 IGFDE
-71 TDAEALAADARV
+71 ADAQALAADARV

-100 GAAKP
+100 GAVKP
-105 CRFLSLPE
+105 CRFLSLPA
-113 QIDLPGLKC
+113 QIDLPGLKY
-122 GRFPQ
+122 GRLPQ
-127 TAEECLAD
+127 TADECLAD

-148 VLTEEN
+148 VLTGEN
-154 DEDTLDSFNRREF
+154 DADTLDSFTRREF

-181 ERGGTSI
+181 ERGSTSI
-188 GSGTLSSFVYILPE
+188 GSGTLSSFVYILPD

-209 TSLYLRLAGRQG
+209 TALYLRLADRQG
-221 EVYSDEYTACI
+221 EVYSEAYTACI
-232 DAAEPWVTQLAES
+232 DEAEPWVTQLAER

-254 YEEAE
+254 YEEAA
-259 QTLSDARETLDEKQQ
+259 QTLADARETLDEKQQ
-274 ELADAKQELADA
+274 ELDDARQKLADAEQELADA
-286 KQELEDAHQ
+286 KQAYQ
-295 TYADGVVSLADA
+295 DGEETLADA
-307 KQEAEQELADGE
+307 KRETQA
-319 QELADALTEL
+319 ELADAW
-329 ADGEAEYADGY
+329 
-340 QEYLDGK
+340 
-347 AEAEEEIADAYQKL
+347 QKL
-361 VDGQRTIEENE
+361 TDGQKTIEENE

-473 RGQLAAAQAQLD
+473 RGQLTAAQAQLD

-500 AADAANEA
+500 AADAANES

-529 LEDAKQELEDGRQEL
+529 LDDAKQELEDGEQEL
-544 EDAKQEL
+544 ADAKQEL
-551 KDGWADYY
+551 ADGWTDYY
-559 TGKAEAEQKIS
+559 TGRAEAETRIA

-577 DAKQEITDGD
+577 DAKQQIADGE
-587 QKLAD
+587 QTLAD
-592 AEQELADG
+592 AKQELADG
-600 EQKLADAEQDYR
+600 ERKIADAEQEYQ
-612 DGEDELEK
+612 DGEEELAK
-620 LENPDVFVL
+620 LEDPDVFVL

-643 SDIVRGVSRVFPL
+643 SDIVRGVSSVFPL

-695 SQYFLYAGIASVLG
+695 SQYFLYAGIASILG

-741 FDWPLALVSSGAYL
+741 FDWPLALISAGAYL

-762 WYVVHAELQ
+762 WYVVHAELRQ
-771 KPAAE
+771 PAAE
-776 LIRPRAPK
+776 LIRPKAPK

-792 RLPLLWNRLP
+792 RLPFLWNRIP

-843 SSVVDYQYDEITRYD
+843 SSVVEYQYDEITRYD
-858 AAVTFQHALSGSERG
+858 AAVTFQHALSGSERE
-873 DFLAVC
+873 DFLTVC
-879 EKSGAEGCLFVAEK
+879 DESDAEGCLFVAEK
-893 SLDASVG
+893 SLDASSG

-919 IDLHTQEKTPI
+919 IDLHTQEKAPV

-935 DGCIISRGLAQAL
+935 GGCIISRGLAQAL
-948 RLSAGDTITLQ
+948 HLSAGGTITLQ
-959 TGDMR
+959 TSDLR

-976 YVYNYVYLTQTTWQD
+976 YVYNYVYLTQNTWQD

-998 YEAAWVNYQ
+998 YEAAWLNYR
-1007 TDEDAQAASAAL
+1007 TDEDAQAASASLA
-1019 TGAKNAAAV
+1019 GAKNAAAV
-1028 TLSRDFRSRVATMMQ
+1028 TLSLEFRSRVATMMQ
-1043 SLRYI
+1043 SLQYI

>member
-1 MVTGMLKLTMRQI
+1 MVTKMLKLTMRQI
-14 RSSLTRFLA
+14 RSSLGRFLA

-105 CRFLSLPE
+105 CRFLSLPV
-113 QIDLPGLKC
+113 QINLPGLKC
-122 GRFPQ
+122 GRLPQ

-202 AFALEYD
+202 AFALDYE
-209 TSLYLRLAGRQG
+209 TSLYLRLADRQG

-286 KQELEDAHQ
+286 KQELKDAHQ

-307 KQEAEQELADGE
+307 KQEAEQEL
-319 QELADALTEL
+319 
-329 ADGEAEYADGY
+329 
-340 QEYLDGK
+340 
-347 AEAEEEIADAYQKL
+347 ADAYQKL

-612 DGEDELEK
+612 DGEDELAK
-620 LENPDVFVL
+620 LENPDVFIL
-629 DRSSNVGYACFESD
+629 NRSSNVGYACFESD
-643 SDIVRGVSRVFPL
+643 SDIVRGVSKVFPL

-680 AGVLKALGYSNGAIL
+680 AGVLKALGYSNSAIL
-695 SQYFLYAGIASVLG
+695 SQYFLYAGTASLLG

-776 LIRPRAPK
+776 LIRPKAPK

-792 RLPLLWNRLP
+792 RLPLIWDRLP

-858 AAVTFQHALSGSERG
+858 AAVTFQHALSGSERE

-879 EKSGAEGCLFVAEK
+879 EESSAEGCLFVAEK
-893 SLDASVG
+893 SLDASKG
-900 GTVKTTNVVCPESG
+900 STVKTTNVVCPESG
-914 SVDGF
+914 GVDGF

-935 DGCIISRGLAQAL
+935 GGCIISRGLAQAL

-1019 TGAKNAAAV
+1019 AGAKNAAAV

-1105 LGALV
+1105 LGALL
-1110 GLPMGKLLHAYVMG
+1110 GLPMGTLLHAYVMG

-1165 TIDMSQ
+1165 AIDMSQ

>member
-154 DEDTLDSFNRREF
+154 DEDTLDGFNRREF

-254 YEEAE
+254 YEEAK

-274 ELADAKQELADA
+274 ELADAKQE
-286 KQELEDAHQ
+286 
-295 TYADGVVSLADA
+295 
-307 KQEAEQELADGE
+307 
-319 QELADALTEL
+319 
-329 ADGEAEYADGY
+329 
-340 QEYLDGK
+340 
-347 AEAEEEIADAYQKL
+347 
-361 VDGQRTIEENE
+361 
-372 QKLADGEQEL
+372 
-382 ADGEKKLA
+382 
-390 DAKQTYEENAAKF
+390 
-403 EKEKKQAEN
+403 
-412 EMSFAFAKLQ
+412 
-422 KARETLAEQQ
+422 
-432 QQLDAQKA
+432 
-440 ALDKQEAQI
+440 
-449 DAAVSAGAMSPEAA
+449 
-463 EAAKAQIAAA
+463 
-473 RGQLAAAQAQLD
+473 
-485 EGKNALADNENQLDL
+485 
-500 AADAANEA
+500 
-508 FAENQKKLDEAKKT
+508 
-522 LEEKQQE
+522 
-529 LEDAKQELEDGRQEL
+529 
-544 EDAKQEL
+544 
-551 KDGWADYY
+551 
-559 TGKAEAEQKIS
+559 
-570 DAEQELA
+570 
-577 DAKQEITDGD
+577 
-587 QKLAD
+587 
-592 AEQELADG
+592 
-600 EQKLADAEQDYR
+600 LADAEQDYR

-858 AAVTFQHALSGSERG
+858 AAATFQHALSGSERE

-893 SLDASVG
+893 SLDASAG

-935 DGCIISRGLAQAL
+935 GGCIISRGLAQAL

-1019 TGAKNAAAV
+1019 AGAKNAAAV
-1028 TLSRDFRSRVATMMQ
+1028 TLSLDFRSRVATMMQ
-1043 SLRYI
+1043 SLQYI

>member
-1 MVTGMLKLTMRQI
+1 MVTKMLKLTMRQI

-71 TDAEALAADARV
+71 TDADVLAADARI
-83 AACEG
+83 ASCEG

-105 CRFLSLPE
+105 CRFLSLPV
-113 QIDLPGLKC
+113 QINFPGLKC
-122 GRFPQ
+122 GRLPQ

-154 DEDTLDSFNRREF
+154 DEDTLDGFNRREF

-202 AFALEYD
+202 AFALDYE
-209 TSLYLRLAGRQG
+209 TSLYLRLADRQG

-286 KQELEDAHQ
+286 KQELKDAHQ

-307 KQEAEQELADGE
+307 KQEAEQEL
-319 QELADALTEL
+319 
-329 ADGEAEYADGY
+329 
-340 QEYLDGK
+340 
-347 AEAEEEIADAYQKL
+347 ADAYQKL

-612 DGEDELEK
+612 DGEDELAK
-620 LENPDVFVL
+620 LENPDVFIL
-629 DRSSNVGYACFESD
+629 NRSSNVGYACFESD
-643 SDIVRGVSRVFPL
+643 SDIVRGVSKVFPL

-680 AGVLKALGYSNGAIL
+680 AGVLKALGYSNSAIL
-695 SQYFLYAGIASVLG
+695 SQYFLYAGTASLLG

-776 LIRPRAPK
+776 LIRPKAPK

-792 RLPLLWNRLP
+792 RLPLIWDRLP

-858 AAVTFQHALSGSERG
+858 AAVTFQHALSGSERE

-879 EKSGAEGCLFVAEK
+879 EESSAGGCLFVAEK
-893 SLDASVG
+893 SLDASKG
-900 GTVKTTNVVCPESG
+900 STVKTTNVVCPESG
-914 SVDGF
+914 GVEGF
-919 IDLHTQEKTPI
+919 IDLHTQEKAPV

-935 DGCIISRGLAQAL
+935 GGCIISRGLAQAL

-1019 TGAKNAAAV
+1019 AGAKNVAAV

-1105 LGALV
+1105 LGALL
-1110 GLPMGKLLHAYVMG
+1110 GLPMGTLLHAYVMG

-1140 SYLISAALTLV
+1140 SYLISAALTLA

-1165 TIDMSQ
+1165 AIDMSQ

>member
-1 MVTGMLKLTMRQI
+1 MVTKMLKLTMRQI
-14 RSSLTRFLA
+14 RSSLGRFLA

-105 CRFLSLPE
+105 CRFLSLPV
-113 QIDLPGLKC
+113 QINLPGLKC
-122 GRFPQ
+122 GRLPQ

-202 AFALEYD
+202 AFALDYE
-209 TSLYLRLAGRQG
+209 TSLYLRLADRQG

-286 KQELEDAHQ
+286 KQELKDAHQ

-307 KQEAEQELADGE
+307 KQEAEQEL
-319 QELADALTEL
+319 
-329 ADGEAEYADGY
+329 
-340 QEYLDGK
+340 
-347 AEAEEEIADAYQKL
+347 ADAYQKL

-612 DGEDELEK
+612 DGEDELAK
-620 LENPDVFVL
+620 LENPDVFIL
-629 DRSSNVGYACFESD
+629 NRSSNVGYACFESD
-643 SDIVRGVSRVFPL
+643 SDIVRGVSKVFPL

-680 AGVLKALGYSNGAIL
+680 AGVLKALGYSNSAIL
-695 SQYFLYAGIASVLG
+695 SQYFLYAGTASLLG

-776 LIRPRAPK
+776 LIRPKAPK

-792 RLPLLWNRLP
+792 RLPLIWDRLP

-858 AAVTFQHALSGSERG
+858 AAVTFQHALSGSERE

-879 EKSGAEGCLFVAEK
+879 EESSAGGCLFVAEK
-893 SLDASVG
+893 SLDASKG
-900 GTVKTTNVVCPESG
+900 STVKTTNVVCPESG
-914 SVDGF
+914 GMEGF

-935 DGCIISRGLAQAL
+935 GGCIISRGLAQAL

-1019 TGAKNAAAV
+1019 AGAKNVAAV

-1105 LGALV
+1105 LGALL
-1110 GLPMGKLLHAYVMG
+1110 GLPMGTLLHAYVMG

>member
-202 AFALEYD
+202 AFALDYE
-209 TSLYLRLAGRQG
+209 TSLYLRLADRQG
-221 EVYSDEYTACI
+221 EVYSDAYTACI
-232 DAAEPWVTQLAES
+232 DEAEPWVTQLTES

-254 YEEAE
+254 YEEAK

-307 KQEAEQELADGE
+307 KQEAEQEL
-319 QELADALTEL
+319 
-329 ADGEAEYADGY
+329 
-340 QEYLDGK
+340 
-347 AEAEEEIADAYQKL
+347 ADAYQKL

-412 EMSFAFAKLQ
+412 EMSFAFAQLQ

-600 EQKLADAEQDYR
+600 EQKLADAEQDY
-612 DGEDELEK
+612 
-620 LENPDVFVL
+620 
-629 DRSSNVGYACFESD
+629 ACFEND

-762 WYVVHAELQ
+762 WFVVHAELQ

-893 SLDASVG
+893 SLDASAG

-935 DGCIISRGLAQAL
+935 GGCIISRGLAQAL

-1028 TLSRDFRSRVATMMQ
+1028 TLSLDFRSRVATMMQ
-1043 SLRYI
+1043 SLQYI

>member
-1 MVTGMLKLTMRQI
+1 MLKLTLRQI
-14 RSSLTRFLA
+14 RGSLGRFLA

-52 AEAHR
+52 AETHR

-66 VGFDE
+66 IGFDE
-71 TDAEALAADARV
+71 ADAQALAADARV

-88 EKSADALASVAD
+88 EKSADALASVAG

-127 TAEECLAD
+127 TADECLAD

-148 VLTEEN
+148 VLTGEN
-154 DEDTLDSFNRREF
+154 DADTLDSFTRREF

-181 ERGGTSI
+181 ERGSTSI
-188 GSGTLSSFVYILPE
+188 GSGTLSSFVYILPD

-209 TSLYLRLAGRQG
+209 TALYLRLADRQG

-232 DAAEPWVTQLAES
+232 DEAEPWVTQLAER
-245 AAYGRSDRL
+245 AANARSGRLHD
-254 YEEAE
+254 EAA
-259 QTLSDARETLDEKQQ
+259 QTLADARETLDEKQQ
-274 ELADAKQELADA
+274 ELDDARQKLADAEQELADA
-286 KQELEDAHQ
+286 KQAYQ
-295 TYADGVVSLADA
+295 DGEETLADA
-307 KQEAEQELADGE
+307 KRETQA
-319 QELADALTEL
+319 ELADAW
-329 ADGEAEYADGY
+329 
-340 QEYLDGK
+340 
-347 AEAEEEIADAYQKL
+347 QKL
-361 VDGQRTIEENE
+361 TDGQKTIEENE
-372 QKLADGEQEL
+372 QKLADAKKEL
-382 ADGEKKLA
+382 EDGEKQLA

-412 EMSFAFAKLQ
+412 EMSFSFAKLQ

-449 DAAVSAGAMSPEAA
+449 DAAVSAGAMSPEAV

-500 AADAANEA
+500 AADAANES
-508 FAENQKKLDEAKKT
+508 FAENQKKLDKAKKT

-529 LEDAKQELEDGRQEL
+529 LEDAKQELEDGEQEL
-544 EDAKQEL
+544 ADAKQEL
-551 KDGWADYY
+551 ADGWTDYY
-559 TGKAEAEQKIS
+559 TGRAEAETRIA

-577 DAKQEITDGD
+577 DAKQQIADGE
-587 QKLAD
+587 QTLAD
-592 AEQELADG
+592 AKQELADG
-600 EQKLADAEQDYR
+600 ERKIADAEQEYQ
-612 DGEDELEK
+612 DGEEELAK
-620 LENPDVFVL
+620 LEDPDVFVL

-643 SDIVRGVSRVFPL
+643 SDIVRGVSSVFPL

-695 SQYFLYAGIASVLG
+695 SQYFLYAGIASILG

-741 FDWPLALVSSGAYL
+741 FDWPLALISAGAYL

-762 WYVVHAELQ
+762 WYVVHAELRQ
-771 KPAAE
+771 PAAE
-776 LIRPRAPK
+776 LIRPKAPK

-792 RLPLLWNRLP
+792 RLPFLWNRIP

-843 SSVVDYQYDEITRYD
+843 SSVVEYQYDEITRYD
-858 AAVTFQHALSGSERG
+858 AAVTFQHALSGSERE
-873 DFLAVC
+873 DFLTVC
-879 EKSGAEGCLFVAEK
+879 DESDAEGCLFVAEK
-893 SLDASVG
+893 SLDASSG

-919 IDLHTQEKTPI
+919 IDLHTQEKAPV
-930 PYPQD
+930 PYPRD
-935 DGCIISRGLAQAL
+935 GGCIISRGLAQAL
-948 RLSAGDTITLQ
+948 HLSAGGTITLQ
-959 TGDMR
+959 TSDLR

-1007 TDEDAQAASAAL
+1007 TDEDAQAASASLA
-1019 TGAKNAAAV
+1019 GAKNAAAV
-1028 TLSRDFRSRVATMMQ
+1028 TLSLDFRSRVATMMQ

>member
-71 TDAEALAADARV
+71 TDAVALAADTRI

-135 GLLYSEKDLGKTV
+135 GLLYSENDLGKTV

-202 AFALEYD
+202 AFALDYE
-209 TSLYLRLAGRQG
+209 TSLYLRLADRQG
-221 EVYSDEYTACI
+221 EVYSDAYTACI
-232 DAAEPWVTQLAES
+232 DEAEPWVTQLAES

-254 YEEAE
+254 YEEAK

-307 KQEAEQELADGE
+307 KQEAEQEL
-319 QELADALTEL
+319 
-329 ADGEAEYADGY
+329 
-340 QEYLDGK
+340 
-347 AEAEEEIADAYQKL
+347 ADAYQKL

-412 EMSFAFAKLQ
+412 EMSFAFAQLQ

-577 DAKQEITDGD
+577 D
-587 QKLAD
+587 
-592 AEQELADG
+592 G

-643 SDIVRGVSRVFPL
+643 SDIVRGVSKVFPL

-680 AGVLKALGYSNGAIL
+680 AGVLKALGYSNSAIL
-695 SQYFLYAGIASVLG
+695 SQYFLYAGTASLLG

-736 GILYA
+736 SILYA

-858 AAVTFQHALSGSERG
+858 AAVTFQHALSGSERE

-879 EKSGAEGCLFVAEK
+879 EKSGAEGCLFVSEK
-893 SLDASVG
+893 SLDASAG

-935 DGCIISRGLAQAL
+935 GGCIISRGLAQAL
-948 RLSAGDTITLQ
+948 RLSAGDTIILQ

-1019 TGAKNAAAV
+1019 AGAKNAAAV
-1028 TLSRDFRSRVATMMQ
+1028 TLSLDFRSRVATMMQ
-1043 SLRYI
+1043 SLQYI

>member
-1 MVTGMLKLTMRQI
+1 MVTKMLKLTMRQI

-71 TDAEALAADARV
+71 TDADVLAADARI
-83 AACEG
+83 ASCEG

-105 CRFLSLPE
+105 CRFLSLPV
-113 QIDLPGLKC
+113 QINFPGLKC
-122 GRFPQ
+122 GRLPQ

-202 AFALEYD
+202 AFALDYE
-209 TSLYLRLAGRQG
+209 TSLYLRLADRQG
-221 EVYSDEYTACI
+221 EVYSDAYTACI
-232 DAAEPWVTQLAES
+232 DEAEPWVTQLAER

-286 KQELEDAHQ
+286 KQELKDAHQ

-307 KQEAEQELADGE
+307 KQEAEQEL
-319 QELADALTEL
+319 
-329 ADGEAEYADGY
+329 
-340 QEYLDGK
+340 
-347 AEAEEEIADAYQKL
+347 ADAYQKL

-390 DAKQTYEENAAKF
+390 DAKQTYEENTAKF

-473 RGQLAAAQAQLD
+473 QAQRD

-612 DGEDELEK
+612 DGEDELAK
-620 LENPDVFVL
+620 LENPDVFIL
-629 DRSSNVGYACFESD
+629 NRSSNVGYACFESD
-643 SDIVRGVSRVFPL
+643 SDIVRGVSKVFPL

-680 AGVLKALGYSNGAIL
+680 AGVLKALGYSNSAIL
-695 SQYFLYAGIASVLG
+695 SQYFLYAGTASLLG

-776 LIRPRAPK
+776 LIRPKAPK

-792 RLPLLWNRLP
+792 RLPLIWDRLP

-858 AAVTFQHALSGSERG
+858 AAVTFQHALSGSERE

-879 EKSGAEGCLFVAEK
+879 EESSAGGCLFVAEK
-893 SLDASVG
+893 SLDASKG
-900 GTVKTTNVVCPESG
+900 STVKTTNVVCPESG

-935 DGCIISRGLAQAL
+935 GGCIISRGLAQAL

-1019 TGAKNAAAV
+1019 AGAKNAAAV

-1105 LGALV
+1105 LGALL
-1110 GLPMGKLLHAYVMG
+1110 GLPMGTLLHAYVMG

-1140 SYLISAALTLV
+1140 SYLISAALTLA

-1165 TIDMSQ
+1165 AIDMSQ

>member
-1 MVTGMLKLTMRQI
+1 MLKLTMRQI

-71 TDAEALAADARV
+71 TDADVLAADARI
-83 AACEG
+83 ASCEG

-105 CRFLSLPE
+105 CRFLSLPV
-113 QIDLPGLKC
+113 QINLPGLKC
-122 GRFPQ
+122 GRLPQ

-202 AFALEYD
+202 AFALDYE
-209 TSLYLRLAGRQG
+209 TSLYLRLADRQG

-286 KQELEDAHQ
+286 KQELKDAHQ

-307 KQEAEQELADGE
+307 KQEAEQEL
-319 QELADALTEL
+319 
-329 ADGEAEYADGY
+329 
-340 QEYLDGK
+340 
-347 AEAEEEIADAYQKL
+347 ADAYQKL

-403 EKEKKQAEN
+403 EKEKEQAEN

-500 AADAANEA
+500 ATDAANEA

-612 DGEDELEK
+612 DGEDELAK
-620 LENPDVFVL
+620 LENPDVFIL
-629 DRSSNVGYACFESD
+629 NRSSNVGYACFESD
-643 SDIVRGVSRVFPL
+643 SDIVRGVSKVFPL

-680 AGVLKALGYSNGAIL
+680 AGVLKALGYSNSAIL
-695 SQYFLYAGIASVLG
+695 SQYFLYAGTASLLG

-741 FDWPLALVSSGAYL
+741 FDWPLVLVSSGAYL

-776 LIRPRAPK
+776 LIRPKAPK

-792 RLPLLWNRLP
+792 RLPLIWDRLP

-858 AAVTFQHALSGSERG
+858 AAVTFQHALSGSERE

-879 EKSGAEGCLFVAEK
+879 EESSAGGCLFVAEK
-893 SLDASVG
+893 SLDASKG
-900 GTVKTTNVVCPESG
+900 STVKTTNVVCPESG
-914 SVDGF
+914 GVEGF
-919 IDLHTQEKTPI
+919 IDLHTQEKAPV

-935 DGCIISRGLAQAL
+935 GGCIISRGLAQAL

-1019 TGAKNAAAV
+1019 AGAKNAAAV

-1105 LGALV
+1105 LGALL
-1110 GLPMGKLLHAYVMG
+1110 GLPMGTLLHAYVMG

-1151 FGLLVNLALRRKIR
+1151 FGLLVNLALRQKIR

>member
-1 MVTGMLKLTMRQI
+1 MLKLTMRQI

-52 AEAHR
+52 TETHQ

-71 TDAEALAADARV
+71 TDADVLAADARI
-83 AACEG
+83 ASCEG

-105 CRFLSLPE
+105 CRFLSLPV
-113 QIDLPGLKC
+113 QINLPGLKC
-122 GRFPQ
+122 GRLPQ
-127 TAEECLAD
+127 AAEECLAD

-202 AFALEYD
+202 AFALDYE
-209 TSLYLRLAGRQG
+209 TSLYLRLADRQG
-221 EVYSDEYTACI
+221 EVYSDAYTACI
-232 DAAEPWVTQLAES
+232 DEAEPWVTQLAES

-286 KQELEDAHQ
+286 KQELKDAHQ

-307 KQEAEQELADGE
+307 KQEAEQEL
-319 QELADALTEL
+319 
-329 ADGEAEYADGY
+329 
-340 QEYLDGK
+340 
-347 AEAEEEIADAYQKL
+347 ADAYQKL

-412 EMSFAFAKLQ
+412 EMSFAFAQLQ

-612 DGEDELEK
+612 DGEDELAK
-620 LENPDVFVL
+620 LENPDVFIL
-629 DRSSNVGYACFESD
+629 NRSSNVGCACFESD
-643 SDIVRGVSRVFPL
+643 SDIVRGVSKVFPL

-680 AGVLKALGYSNGAIL
+680 AGVLKALGYSNSAIL
-695 SQYFLYAGIASVLG
+695 SQYFLYAGTASLLG

-718 YFLPKMI
+718 YFLPGMI
-725 WHAYNIMYGFT
+725 WKGYNIMYGFAD
-736 GILYA
+736 ILYA

-792 RLPLLWNRLP
+792 RLPLIWDRLP

-858 AAVTFQHALSGSERG
+858 AAVTFQHALSGSERE

-879 EKSGAEGCLFVAEK
+879 EESSAGGCLFVAEK
-893 SLDASVG
+893 SLDASKG
-900 GTVKTTNVVCPESG
+900 STVKTTNVVCPESG
-914 SVDGF
+914 CVEGF
-919 IDLHTQEKTPI
+919 IDLHTQEKAPV

-935 DGCIISRGLAQAL
+935 GGCIISRGLAQAL

-1007 TDEDAQAASAAL
+1007 TDEDAQAASASLA
-1019 TGAKNAAAV
+1019 GAKNAAAV
-1028 TLSRDFRSRVATMMQ
+1028 TLSLEFRSRVATMMQ

-1105 LGALV
+1105 LGALL
-1110 GLPMGKLLHAYVMG
+1110 GLPMGTLLHAYVMG

-1165 TIDMSQ
+1165 AIDMSQ

>member
-1 MVTGMLKLTMRQI
+1 MVTKMLKLTMRQI

-71 TDAEALAADARV
+71 TDADVLAADARI
-83 AACEG
+83 ASCEG

-105 CRFLSLPE
+105 CRFLSLPV
-113 QIDLPGLKC
+113 QINFPGLKC
-122 GRFPQ
+122 GRLPQ

-202 AFALEYD
+202 AFALDYE
-209 TSLYLRLAGRQG
+209 TSLYLRLADRQG

-307 KQEAEQELADGE
+307 KQEAEQEL
-319 QELADALTEL
+319 
-329 ADGEAEYADGY
+329 
-340 QEYLDGK
+340 
-347 AEAEEEIADAYQKL
+347 ADAYQKL

-612 DGEDELEK
+612 DGEDELAK
-620 LENPDVFVL
+620 LENPDVFIL
-629 DRSSNVGYACFESD
+629 NRSSNVGYACFESD
-643 SDIVRGVSRVFPL
+643 SDIVRGVSKVFPL

-680 AGVLKALGYSNGAIL
+680 AGVLKALGYSNSAIL

-776 LIRPRAPK
+776 LIRPKAPK

-792 RLPLLWNRLP
+792 RLPLIWNRLP

-858 AAVTFQHALSGSERG
+858 AAVTFQHALSGSERE

-879 EKSGAEGCLFVAEK
+879 EESSAEGCLFVAEK
-893 SLDASVG
+893 SLDASKG
-900 GTVKTTNVVCPESG
+900 STVKTTNVVCPESG
-914 SVDGF
+914 GVEGF
-919 IDLHTQEKTPI
+919 IDLHTQEKAPI

-935 DGCIISRGLAQAL
+935 GGCIISRGLAQAL
-948 RLSAGDTITLQ
+948 RLSAGDTIILQ

-1019 TGAKNAAAV
+1019 AGAKNAAAV
-1028 TLSRDFRSRVATMMQ
+1028 TLSRDFRNRVATMMQ

-1105 LGALV
+1105 LGALL
-1110 GLPMGKLLHAYVMG
+1110 GLPMGTLLHAYVMG